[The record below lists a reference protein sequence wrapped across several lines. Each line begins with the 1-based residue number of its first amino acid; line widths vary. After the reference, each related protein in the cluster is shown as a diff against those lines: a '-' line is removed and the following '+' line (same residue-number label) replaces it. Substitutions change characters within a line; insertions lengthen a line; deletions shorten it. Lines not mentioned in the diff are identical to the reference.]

1 MHLVLFQMM
10 ESEIYLNQIKMEKSM
25 KEINVAVTGGAGQIA
40 YSLLPRLVSGETF
53 GPDIKVNLRLIEI
66 PQVVDKL
73 QGTIMEL
80 IDCGFDQTGE
90 LTATSDIREGVK
102 DADWVLL
109 VGSIPRGI
117 VIDGKKIEERSDLLK
132 INGGI
137 FTDQGAAIGQV
148 AKPDAKIL
156 VVGNPAN
163 TNALIGMNSAKN
175 PSQQW
180 FAMTALDANRA
191 KAQLAEKAGTSISSV
206 KNMIIWGNHSPTMY
220 PDPYNATINGVSAA
234 ETINDDQWLAEEYLP
249 LVQQRG
255 KAVIDA
261 RGASS
266 AASAANAAIDTVK
279 AVMNPTPDGDCFSA
293 AIASDGSYGVPQG
306 LIFGFPLR
314 TSANGEVEII
324 QGIELNEFAQSKIA
338 ITTQELESE
347 REAVADLI
355 D

>member
-1 MHLVLFQMM
+1 
-10 ESEIYLNQIKMEKSM
+10 M

-53 GPDIKVNLRLIEI
+53 GSDTKVNLRLIEI

-80 IDCGFDQTGE
+80 IDCGFEQTGE

-137 FTDQGAAIGQV
+137 FTDQGAAIGELS
-148 AKPDAKIL
+148 KPDAKIL

-163 TNALIGMNSAKN
+163 TNALIGMNSAN
-175 PSQQW
+175 NDGQQW

-191 KAQLAEKAGTSISSV
+191 KAQLAEKAKVEISSL

-220 PDPYNATINGVSAA
+220 PDPYNATIDGNSAA
-234 ETINDDQWLAEEYLP
+234 EVINDINWLEDDYLP

-279 AVMNPTPDGDCFSA
+279 SVINPTQEGDCFSA
-293 AIASDGSYGVPQG
+293 AVVSDGSYGVPEG

-314 TSANGEVEII
+314 TNPAGEVEIV
-324 QGIELNEFAQSKIA
+324 QGIEINDFAKSKIQ
-338 ITTQELESE
+338 ITTEELESE
-347 REAVADLI
+347 RKAVADLI
-355 D
+355 S

>member
-1 MHLVLFQMM
+1 
-10 ESEIYLNQIKMEKSM
+10 M

-53 GPDIKVNLRLIEI
+53 GVDTKVNLRLIEI

-73 QGTIMEL
+73 EGTIMEL
-80 IDCGFDQTGE
+80 IDCGFEQTGS
-90 LTATSDIREGVK
+90 LLATADIKEGVK
-102 DADWVLL
+102 DAHWVLL

-117 VIDGKKIEERSDLLK
+117 VVDGKKIEERSDLLK

-137 FTDQGAAIGQV
+137 FTDQGEAIGKLAQE
-148 AKPDAKIL
+148 DAKIL

-163 TNALIGMNSAKN
+163 TNALIGRTKSEN
-175 PSQQW
+175 PTQSW

-191 KAQLAEKAGTSISSV
+191 KAQLAEKAGAEISSV
-206 KNMIIWGNHSPTMY
+206 TNMTVWGNHSPTMY
-220 PDPYNATINGVSAA
+220 PDPYNAQIDGVSAV
-234 ETINDDQWLAEEYLP
+234 EVINDLDWVENEYLP

-279 AVMNPTPDGDCFSA
+279 AVDNKTEEGDWFSA
-293 AIASDGSYGVPQG
+293 AVPSDGSYGIPED
-306 LIFGFPLR
+306 LIFGFPL
-314 TSANGEVEII
+314 TSNGQGKVAIV
-324 QGIELNEFAQSKIA
+324 QGIELNDFAQAKIK
-338 ITTQELESE
+338 ITTDELLSE
-347 REAVADLI
+347 KEAVKDLL

>member
-1 MHLVLFQMM
+1 
-10 ESEIYLNQIKMEKSM
+10 M

-53 GPDIKVNLRLIEI
+53 GSETKVNLRLIEI

-80 IDCGFDQTGE
+80 IDCGFEQTGE

-137 FTDQGAAIGQV
+137 FTDQGAAIGELS
-148 AKPDAKIL
+148 KPDAKIL

-163 TNALIGMNSAKN
+163 TNALIGMNSAN
-175 PSQQW
+175 NDGQQW

-191 KAQLAEKAGTSISSV
+191 KAQLAEKAKVEISSL

-220 PDPYNATINGVSAA
+220 PDPYNATIDGNSAA
-234 ETINDDQWLAEEYLP
+234 EVINDINWLEDDYLP

-279 AVMNPTPDGDCFSA
+279 SVINPTQEGDCFSA
-293 AIASDGSYGVPQG
+293 AVVSDGSYGVPEG

-314 TSANGEVEII
+314 TNPAGEVEIV
-324 QGIELNEFAQSKIA
+324 QGIEINDFAKSKIQ
-338 ITTQELESE
+338 ITTEELESE

-355 D
+355 S

>member
-1 MHLVLFQMM
+1 
-10 ESEIYLNQIKMEKSM
+10 M

-53 GPDIKVNLRLIEI
+53 GSDTKVNLRLIEI

-80 IDCGFDQTGE
+80 IDCGFEQTGE

-137 FTDQGAAIGQV
+137 FTDQGAAIGDLS
-148 AKPDAKIL
+148 KPDAKIL

-163 TNALIGMNSAKN
+163 TNALIGMNSAN
-175 PSQQW
+175 NAGQQW
-180 FAMTALDANRA
+180 FAMTSLDANRA
-191 KAQLAEKAGTSISSV
+191 KAQLAEKAKVEISSL

-220 PDPYNATINGVSAA
+220 PDPYNATIDGTSAA
-234 ETINDDQWLAEEYLP
+234 EVINDINWLEDDYLP

-279 AVMNPTPDGDCFSA
+279 SVINPTQEGDCFSA
-293 AIASDGSYGVPQG
+293 AVVSDGSYGVPEG

-314 TSANGEVEII
+314 TNQSGEVEIV
-324 QGIELNEFAQSKIA
+324 QGIEINDFAKSKIQ
-338 ITTQELESE
+338 ITTEELESE

-355 D
+355 S

>member
-1 MHLVLFQMM
+1 
-10 ESEIYLNQIKMEKSM
+10 M

-53 GPDIKVNLRLIEI
+53 GVDTKVNLRLIEI

-73 QGTIMEL
+73 EGTIMEL
-80 IDCGFDQTGE
+80 IDCGFEQTGS
-90 LTATSDIREGVK
+90 LLATADIKEGVK
-102 DADWVLL
+102 DAHWVLL

-117 VIDGKKIEERSDLLK
+117 VVDGKKIEERSDLLK

-137 FTDQGAAIGQV
+137 FTDQGEAIGKLAQE
-148 AKPDAKIL
+148 DAKIL

-163 TNALIGMNSAKN
+163 TNALIGRTKSEN
-175 PSQQW
+175 PAQSW

-191 KAQLAEKAGTSISSV
+191 KAQLAQKARADISSV
-206 KNMIIWGNHSPTMY
+206 TNMTVWGNHSPTMY
-220 PDPYNATINGVSAA
+220 PDPYNAKIDGVSAV
-234 ETINDDQWLAEEYLP
+234 EVINDLDWVENEYLP

-279 AVMNPTPDGDCFSA
+279 AVDNQTKEGDWFSA
-293 AIASDGSYGVPQG
+293 AVPSDGSYGIPED
-306 LIFGFPLR
+306 LIFGFPL
-314 TSANGEVEII
+314 TSNGQGKVDIV
-324 QGIELNEFAQSKIA
+324 QGIELNDFAQAKIK
-338 ITTQELESE
+338 ITTDELLSE
-347 REAVADLI
+347 KEAVKDLL

>member
-1 MHLVLFQMM
+1 
-10 ESEIYLNQIKMEKSM
+10 M

-53 GPDIKVNLRLIEI
+53 GPDTKVNLRLIEI

-80 IDCGFDQTGE
+80 IDCGFEQTGK
-90 LTATSDIREGVK
+90 LIATSDIKEGVK

-137 FTDQGAAIGQV
+137 FTDQGAAIGEL
-148 AKPDAKIL
+148 AKSNAKVL

-163 TNALIGMNSAKN
+163 TNALIGMNKANNS
-175 PSQQW
+175 SQQW

-191 KAQLAEKAGTSISSV
+191 KAQLAEKAGVEISSL
-206 KNMIIWGNHSPTMY
+206 KNMVIWGNHSPTMY
-220 PDPYNATINGVSAA
+220 PDPYNATIDGQSAA
-234 ETINDDQWLAEEYLP
+234 EVINDSRWLEDDYLP

-279 AVMNPTPDGDCFSA
+279 SVINPTEEGDCFSA
-293 AIASDGSYGVPQG
+293 AVVSDGSYGVPEG
-306 LIFGFPLR
+306 LIFGFPLQ
-314 TSANGEVEII
+314 TTQEGKVEII
-324 QGIELNEFAQSKIA
+324 QGIELNDFAKAKIK
-338 ITTQELESE
+338 ITTEELESE
-347 REAVADLI
+347 RQAVADLI
-355 D
+355 S

>member
-1 MHLVLFQMM
+1 
-10 ESEIYLNQIKMEKSM
+10 M

-53 GPDIKVNLRLIEI
+53 GSDTKVNLRLIEI

-80 IDCGFDQTGE
+80 IDCGFEQTGK
-90 LTATSDIREGVK
+90 LIATSDIKEGVK

-137 FTDQGAAIGQV
+137 FTDQGAAIGEL
-148 AKPDAKIL
+148 AKSDAKVL

-163 TNALIGMNSAKN
+163 TNALIGMNKANNS
-175 PSQQW
+175 SQQW

-191 KAQLAEKAGTSISSV
+191 KAQLAEKAGVEISSL
-206 KNMIIWGNHSPTMY
+206 KNMVIWGNHSPTMY
-220 PDPYNATINGVSAA
+220 PDPYNATIDGQSAA
-234 ETINDDQWLAEEYLP
+234 EVIYDSRWLEDDYLP

-279 AVMNPTPDGDCFSA
+279 SVINPTEEGDCFSA
-293 AIASDGSYGVPQG
+293 AVVSDGSYGVPEG
-306 LIFGFPLR
+306 LIFGFPLQ
-314 TSANGEVEII
+314 TTQEGKVEII
-324 QGIELNEFAQSKIA
+324 QGIELNDFAKAKIK
-338 ITTQELESE
+338 ITTEELESE
-347 REAVADLI
+347 RQAVADLI
-355 D
+355 S

>member
-1 MHLVLFQMM
+1 
-10 ESEIYLNQIKMEKSM
+10 M

-53 GPDIKVNLRLIEI
+53 GVDTKVNLRLIEI

-73 QGTIMEL
+73 EGTIMEL
-80 IDCGFDQTGE
+80 IDCGFEQTGS
-90 LTATSDIREGVK
+90 LLATADIKEGVK
-102 DADWVLL
+102 DAHWVLL

-117 VIDGKKIEERSDLLK
+117 VVDGKKIEERSDLLK

-137 FTDQGAAIGQV
+137 FTDQGEAIGKLAQ
-148 AKPDAKIL
+148 KDAKIL

-163 TNALIGMNSAKN
+163 TNALIGRTKSEN
-175 PSQQW
+175 PAQSW
-180 FAMTALDANRA
+180 FAMNALDANRA
-191 KAQLAEKAGTSISSV
+191 KAQLAEKAGAEISSV
-206 KNMIIWGNHSPTMY
+206 TNMTVWGNHSPTMY
-220 PDPYNATINGVSAA
+220 PDPYNAQIDGVSAV
-234 ETINDDQWLAEEYLP
+234 EVINDLDWVENKYLP

-279 AVMNPTPDGDCFSA
+279 AVDNKTEEGDWFSA
-293 AIASDGSYGVPQG
+293 AVPSDGSYGIPED
-306 LIFGFPLR
+306 LIFGFPL
-314 TSANGEVEII
+314 TSNGQGKIDIV
-324 QGIELNEFAQSKIA
+324 QGIELNDFAQAKIK
-338 ITTQELESE
+338 ITTDELLSE
-347 REAVADLI
+347 KEAVKDLL

>member
-1 MHLVLFQMM
+1 
-10 ESEIYLNQIKMEKSM
+10 M

-53 GPDIKVNLRLIEI
+53 GVDTKVNLRLIEI

-73 QGTIMEL
+73 EGTIMEL
-80 IDCGFDQTGE
+80 IDCGFEQTGS
-90 LTATSDIREGVK
+90 LQATTDIKEGVK
-102 DADWVLL
+102 DAHWVLL

-117 VIDGKKIEERSDLLK
+117 VVDGKKIEERSDLLK

-137 FTDQGAAIGQV
+137 FTDQGEAIGKLAQ
-148 AKPDAKIL
+148 KDAKIL

-163 TNALIGMNSAKN
+163 TNALIGRTKSEN
-175 PSQQW
+175 PTQSW

-191 KAQLAEKAGTSISSV
+191 KAQLAEKAGAEISSV
-206 KNMIIWGNHSPTMY
+206 TNMTVWGNHSPTMY
-220 PDPYNATINGVSAA
+220 PDPYNAQIDGVSAV
-234 ETINDDQWLAEEYLP
+234 EVINDLDWVENKYLP

-279 AVMNPTPDGDCFSA
+279 AVDNQTEEGDWFSA
-293 AIASDGSYGVPQG
+293 AVPSDGSYGIPED
-306 LIFGFPLR
+306 LIFGFPL
-314 TSANGEVEII
+314 TSNCQCKVAIV
-324 QGIELNEFAQSKIA
+324 QGIELNDFAQAKIK
-338 ITTQELESE
+338 ITTDELLSE
-347 REAVADLI
+347 KEAVKDLL

>member
-1 MHLVLFQMM
+1 
-10 ESEIYLNQIKMEKSM
+10 M

-53 GPDIKVNLRLIEI
+53 GPDTKVNLRLIEI

-80 IDCGFDQTGE
+80 IDCGFEQTGK
-90 LTATSDIREGVK
+90 LIATSDIKEGVK

-137 FTDQGAAIGQV
+137 FTDQGAAIGEL
-148 AKPDAKIL
+148 AKSDAKVL

-163 TNALIGMNSAKN
+163 TNALIGMNKANNS
-175 PSQQW
+175 SQQW

-191 KAQLAEKAGTSISSV
+191 KAQLAEKAGVEISSL
-206 KNMIIWGNHSPTMY
+206 KNMVIWGNHSPTMY
-220 PDPYNATINGVSAA
+220 PDPYNATIDGQSAA
-234 ETINDDQWLAEEYLP
+234 EVINDSRWLEDDYLP

-261 RGASS
+261 RGTSS

-279 AVMNPTPDGDCFSA
+279 SVINPTEEGDCFSA
-293 AIASDGSYGVPQG
+293 AVVSDGSYGVPEG
-306 LIFGFPLR
+306 LIFGFPLQ
-314 TSANGEVEII
+314 TTKEGKVEII
-324 QGIELNEFAQSKIA
+324 QGIELNDFAKAKIK
-338 ITTQELESE
+338 ITTEELESE
-347 REAVADLI
+347 RQAVADLI
-355 D
+355 S

>member
-1 MHLVLFQMM
+1 
-10 ESEIYLNQIKMEKSM
+10 M

-53 GPDIKVNLRLIEI
+53 GSDTKVNLRLIEI

-80 IDCGFDQTGE
+80 IDCGFEQTGE

-137 FTDQGAAIGQV
+137 FTDQGAAIGDLS
-148 AKPDAKIL
+148 KPDAKIL

-163 TNALIGMNSAKN
+163 TNALIGMNSAN
-175 PSQQW
+175 NAGQQW

-191 KAQLAEKAGTSISSV
+191 KAQLAEKAKVEISSL

-220 PDPYNATINGVSAA
+220 PDPYNATIDGTSAA
-234 ETINDDQWLAEEYLP
+234 EVINDINWLEDDYLP

-279 AVMNPTPDGDCFSA
+279 SVINPTQEGDCFSA
-293 AIASDGSYGVPQG
+293 AVVSDGSYGVPEG

-314 TSANGEVEII
+314 TNQAGEVEIV
-324 QGIELNEFAQSKIA
+324 QGIEINDFAKSKIQ
-338 ITTQELESE
+338 ITTEELESE

-355 D
+355 S

>member
-1 MHLVLFQMM
+1 
-10 ESEIYLNQIKMEKSM
+10 M

-40 YSLLPRLVSGETF
+40 YSLLPRLISGETF
-53 GPDIKVNLRLIEI
+53 GSDTKVNLRLIEI

-80 IDCGFDQTGE
+80 IDCGFEQTGE
-90 LTATSDIREGVK
+90 LIATSDIKEGVK
-102 DADWVLL
+102 DADWILL

-137 FTDQGAAIGQV
+137 FTDQGSAIGEL
-148 AKPDAKIL
+148 AKSEAKIL

-163 TNALIGMNSAKN
+163 TNALIGMHSANNS
-175 PSQQW
+175 SQQW

-191 KAQLAEKAGTSISSV
+191 KAQLAEKAAVEISSI

-234 ETINDDQWLAEEYLP
+234 EVINDNLWLKDSYLP

-279 AVMNPTPDGDCFSA
+279 AVINPTKEGDCFSA
-293 AIASDGSYGVPQG
+293 AVVSDGSYGIPEG
-306 LIFGFPLR
+306 LISVSYTHLTLP
-314 TSANGEVEII
+314 TICSV
-324 QGIELNEFAQSKIA
+324 
-338 ITTQELESE
+338 
-347 REAVADLI
+347 
-355 D
+355 

>member
-1 MHLVLFQMM
+1 
-10 ESEIYLNQIKMEKSM
+10 M

-53 GPDIKVNLRLIEI
+53 GVDTKVNLRLIEI

-73 QGTIMEL
+73 EGTIMEL
-80 IDCGFDQTGE
+80 IDCGFEQTGS
-90 LTATSDIREGVK
+90 LLATADIKEGVK
-102 DADWVLL
+102 DAHWVLL

-117 VIDGKKIEERSDLLK
+117 VVDGKKIEERSDLLK

-137 FTDQGAAIGQV
+137 FTDQGEAIGKLAQ
-148 AKPDAKIL
+148 KDAKIL

-163 TNALIGMNSAKN
+163 TTALIGRTKSEN
-175 PSQQW
+175 PAQSW

-191 KAQLAEKAGTSISSV
+191 KAQLAEKAGAEISSV
-206 KNMIIWGNHSPTMY
+206 TNMTVWGNHSPTMY
-220 PDPYNATINGVSAA
+220 PDPYNAQIDGVSAV
-234 ETINDDQWLAEEYLP
+234 EVISDLDWVENKYLP

-279 AVMNPTPDGDCFSA
+279 AVDNKTEEGDWFSA
-293 AIASDGSYGVPQG
+293 AVPSDGSYGIPED
-306 LIFGFPLR
+306 LIFGFPL
-314 TSANGEVEII
+314 TSNGQGKVDIV
-324 QGIELNEFAQSKIA
+324 QGIELNDFAQTKIK
-338 ITTQELESE
+338 ITTDELLSE
-347 REAVADLI
+347 KEAVKDLL